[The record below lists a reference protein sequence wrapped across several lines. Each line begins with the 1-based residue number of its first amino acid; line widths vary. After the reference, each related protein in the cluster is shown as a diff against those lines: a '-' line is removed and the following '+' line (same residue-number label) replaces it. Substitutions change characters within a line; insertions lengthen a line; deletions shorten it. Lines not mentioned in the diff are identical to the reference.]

1 MSLPS
6 YVVEGRANLLA
17 RVKLVFDLLFGIG
30 LYLSGASL
38 LLLLVPV
45 ADLLL
50 LVPYLRYVK
59 RKPALLTLGTLTI
72 SSGMLALAPF
82 AMGIRGLAL
91 WVLFP
96 LLPAAA
102 GFVLGRRLHLW
113 QMAAITTVL
122 VAAATVLL
130 IRLGPALTFDAVALM
145 VLAAATAASI
155 ALTGWITARTLRPER
170 GSREILGQPLPVVR
184 GVMVVPFNWV
194 VGGVSSDALRSEL
207 SDLKRQYSL
216 RWIVLDLAP
225 AGDLGRQDLQAIEEA
240 ALGASS
246 PQCAIVMARPPVDAL
261 GHLDFARAVIGR
273 IERFA
278 TVPQAVEAGLRRLG
292 WTQATEQPQRVVTV
306 YDILGK

>member
-17 RVKLVFDLLFGIG
+17 RVKLIFDLLFGLG
-30 LYLSGASL
+30 LYLSGAPL
-38 LLLLVPV
+38 VLLLVPA

-50 LVPYLRYVK
+50 LFPYLRYVK
-59 RKPALLTLGTLTI
+59 RRPALLTLGTLTI
-72 SSGMLALAPF
+72 SAGMLALAPF
-82 AMGIRGLAL
+82 AVGIRGVAL

-122 VAAATVLL
+122 VVAATILL
-130 IRLGPALTFDAVALM
+130 IRLAPALTFDAVALI
-145 VLAAATAASI
+145 VLAVATAASI
-155 ALTGWITARTLRPER
+155 GLTGWITARTLRPER

-184 GVMVVPFNWV
+184 GVMVAPFNWV
-194 VGGVSSDALRSEL
+194 IGGVSSDALRSEL
-207 SDLKRQYSL
+207 NELKRQYSL

-225 AGDLGRQDLQAIEEA
+225 AGDLGRQDLHAIEEA
-240 ALGASS
+240 ALAASS
-246 PQCAIVMARPPVDAL
+246 GECMVVMARPPVDAL

-273 IERFA
+273 VERFA

>member
-6 YVVEGRANLLA
+6 YIVEGRANLLA
-17 RVKLVFDLLFGIG
+17 RVKLVFDLLFGVG
-30 LYLSGASL
+30 LYLSGAPL
-38 LLLLVPV
+38 LLLLAP
-45 ADLLL
+45 ALDLLL
-50 LVPYLRYVK
+50 LFPYLRYVK
-59 RKPALLTLGTLTI
+59 RRPALLTLGTLTI
-72 SSGMLALAPF
+72 SGGLLAIAPF

-96 LLPAAA
+96 LLPVAA

-122 VAAATVLL
+122 VAVATILL
-130 IRLGPALTFDAVALM
+130 IRLDQPLTFDAVAL
-145 VLAAATAASI
+145 VILAAAIAASI

-170 GSREILGQPLPVVR
+170 GSQEILGQPLPVVR

-207 SDLKRQYSL
+207 NDLKRQFSL

-240 ALGASS
+240 ALAVSS
-246 PQCAIVMARPPVDAL
+246 PQCTVVMARPPVDAL

-273 IERFA
+273 IDRFA

-292 WTQATEQPQRVVTV
+292 WTQAAEQPQRVVTV

>member
-6 YVVEGRANLLA
+6 YIVEGRANLLA
-17 RVKLVFDLLFGIG
+17 RVKIVFDLLFAIG
-30 LYLSGASL
+30 LYLSGAPL
-38 LLLLVPV
+38 LWLLALTLDLV
-45 ADLLL
+45 LLF
-50 LVPYLRYVK
+50 PYLRYVK
-59 RKPALLTLGTLTI
+59 RKPALLTLGTLAI
-72 SSGMLALAPF
+72 SAVLLAAAPF
-82 AMGIRGLAL
+82 VMGVRGLAL

-96 LLPAAA
+96 LLPVAA

-113 QMAAITTVL
+113 QMAAITMAL
-122 VAAATVLL
+122 VALATILL
-130 IRLGPALTFDAVALM
+130 IRQGQSFDFDLVALL

-155 ALTGWITARTLRPER
+155 ALTGWIIARTLRLEA

-194 VGGVSSDALRSEL
+194 VGGISSDALRSEL
-207 SDLKRQYSL
+207 NELKRQYSL

-225 AGDLGRQDLQAIEEA
+225 AGELGRQDLQAIEEA
-240 ALGASS
+240 ALAASS
-246 PQCAIVMARPPVDAL
+246 PQCTVVMARPPVDAL
-261 GHLDFARAVIGR
+261 GHLDFARAIIGR
-273 IERFA
+273 VERFA